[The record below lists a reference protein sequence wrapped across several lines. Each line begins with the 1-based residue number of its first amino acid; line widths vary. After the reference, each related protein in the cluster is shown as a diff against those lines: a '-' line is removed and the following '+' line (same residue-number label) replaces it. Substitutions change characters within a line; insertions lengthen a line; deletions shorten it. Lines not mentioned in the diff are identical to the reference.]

1 MGPLLERLRTGPV
14 VIADGGIGTM
24 LMARGLAPG
33 DAPERLTLDAPAIV
47 EEVARL
53 YVEAGAEIVTT
64 NTFGG
69 SPLRLRAAGLAAAV
83 ERVNADAVAAAL
95 RAAGTRA
102 WVSGS
107 IGPTGHLLAPLGEAD
122 RDEVAEGFLAQ
133 AVVLAAAGVDLFCI
147 ETMTDLG
154 EARLA
159 VAAARRVAD
168 GRPVAATMTFEP
180 TRRGF
185 FTVMGVSIPQAAA
198 ALLDAGADIVG
209 SNCGNGSM
217 AMVEVARQFRAATAA
232 PLLIQSNAG
241 MPESRD
247 GQLVYAETPDIFARS
262 VAPLVAAGVAVIGGC
277 CGTTPDHV
285 RAMRAAARVNAGTAD
300 HPDSGPT
307 EHPNGASCH
316 PQSPTS

>member
-1 MGPLLERLRTGPV
+1 MGPLLDRLRDGPV

-24 LMARGLAPG
+24 LMTRGLAPG
-33 DAPERLTLDAPAIV
+33 DAPERLTLSRPAII

-69 SPLRLRAAGLAAAV
+69 SPLRLRMAGLEAEV
-83 ERVNADAVAAAL
+83 DRVNREAVAAAR
-95 RAAGTRA
+95 RAAGSGA

-107 IGPTGHLLAPLGEAD
+107 VGPTGHLLRPYGDAD
-122 RDEVAEGFLAQ
+122 PGEVAEGFLVQVA
-133 AVVLAAAGVDLFCI
+133 ALAEAGVDLFCI
-147 ETMTDLG
+147 ETMTDLE

-159 VAAARRVAD
+159 VVAARRAAG

-198 ALLDAGADIVG
+198 ALLEAGADIVG
-209 SNCGNGSM
+209 SNCGNGS
-217 AMVEVARQFRAATAA
+217 ATMVEVARQFRAATRA
-232 PLLIQSNAG
+232 PVLIQSNAG
-241 MPESRD
+241 LPETRD
-247 GQLVYAETPDIFARS
+247 GALVYPETPDVFAES
-262 VAPLVAAGVAVIGGC
+262 VRPMVDAGVAIIGGC

-285 RAMRAAARVNAGTAD
+285 RAMREVLGRGRR
-300 HPDSGPT
+300 
-307 EHPNGASCH
+307 
-316 PQSPTS
+316 